1 MKRVLRSC
9 VLVPVVTAPLVGCG
23 LIFGGTTQTVHVE
36 STPSGAQV
44 RTRPATRTY
53 TTPATLELKRK
64 NVYTLIAS
72 REGYSS
78 AEYELDRNIRGKAL
92 AFDIITGLLWI
103 AVDAATGAWYELE
116 PREVS
121 MTLERMD
128 EAVEGPDQIRID
140 VEVSP
145 DGRTL
150 EIRSS
155 EPGVTARL
163 VPRTP

>member
-1 MKRVLRSC
+1 MKRLLRSW
-9 VLVPVVTAPLVGCG
+9 VLVPLITAPLVGCG
-23 LIFGGTTQTVHVE
+23 LVFGGTTQTVHVE

-44 RTRPATRTY
+44 RTRPSTRTY
-53 TTPATLELKRK
+53 TTPASIELKRK
-64 NVYTLIAS
+64 NVYTLIAT

-116 PREVS
+116 PRDVE
-121 MTLERMD
+121 MTLERTD
-128 EAVEGPDQIRID
+128 AAAQGPEEIRVEIG
-140 VEVSP
+140 VSP

-155 EPGVTARL
+155 EPGVEARL
-163 VPRTP
+163 VPRHP

>member
-1 MKRVLRSC
+1 MKRLLRSC
-9 VLVPVVTAPLVGCG
+9 VLVPLIAAPLVGCG
-23 LIFGGTTQTVHVE
+23 LIFGGTTQAVQVE
-36 STPSGAQV
+36 STPSGAQI
-44 RTRPATRTY
+44 RTQPATRTY
-53 TTPATLELKRK
+53 TTPASIELKRK
-64 NVYTLIAS
+64 NVYTLIAT

-121 MTLERMD
+121 MTLQRMD
-128 EAVEGPDQIRID
+128 ETVRGPDQIRID
-140 VEVSP
+140 IGVSP

-150 EIRSS
+150 EVRSS
-155 EPGVTARL
+155 EPGVTTRL
-163 VPRTP
+163 VPGHP

>member
-1 MKRVLRSC
+1 MDARPGGGRG
-9 VLVPVVTAPLVGCG
+9 TAAP
-23 LIFGGTTQTVHVE
+23 
-36 STPSGAQV
+36 GAEDPGS
-44 RTRPATRTY
+44 RTRRGPGRGEDCLSPAGTHTRPSTRTY
-53 TTPATLELKRK
+53 TTPASIELKRK

-72 REGYSS
+72 RQGYSS

-116 PREVS
+116 PREVE
-121 MTLERMD
+121 MTLERTD
-128 EAVEGPDQIRID
+128 AAVQGPERIRVEI
-140 VEVSP
+140 EVSP

-155 EPGVTARL
+155 EPGVEARL
-163 VPRTP
+163 VPGHP